1 MEWLKMGLG
10 PLEKLI
16 SFLQAKSVTNDV
28 QKKQVLRELQ
38 HNLNVFKNGYL
49 NHFSEDTM
57 IGHLAN
63 EAYKSA
69 ISSNFKFSKLRAG
82 KIEPYHILDERN
94 RRYQGWTIEQLLEK
108 VDEKIEELRTLQ
120 RMNGGSVENL
130 RNNTALMLSNV
141 YFRLKLAADF
151 IQSEN
156 K

>member
-1 MEWLKMGLG
+1 MEWLKAGLG

-49 NHFSEDTM
+49 NGFPEDTL
-57 IGHLAN
+57 IGNLTN

-69 ISSNFKFSKLRAG
+69 ITANFKFNKLRAG

-94 RRYQGWTIEQLLEK
+94 RRYQGWTIEQLFDK
-108 VDEKIEELRTLQ
+108 IDEKIEELRTLQ
-120 RMNGGSVENL
+120 RMNGGSVNNL
-130 RNNTALMLSNV
+130 RNNTALMLSNL

-151 IQSEN
+151 IQSEI